1 MLDLSIEH
9 EPRADCDIPERC
21 RGCPIRRDGFCRVL
35 SARDVNTLSRIAHH
49 RTLKPG
55 QTVMRYEEKPVY
67 WAAVSSGVLK
77 MTKLLADGRQ
87 QIVDLLFPSDFVGRL
102 FAAHNPYFVEAVT
115 NTELCCFRV
124 ADFEAMLQDRPEMKQ
139 QLFEQTLAKLDA
151 AHDWLMVLGKKTAEE
166 RVASLL
172 YVMVTRAPIAEACS
186 NVRDRVPRFDI
197 NMKREEMAT
206 FLGLTYETVIRQ
218 LRSLNDR
225 GIIALIGRR
234 RFQVPDLQALRLA
247 AG

>member
-1 MLDLSIEH
+1 MRDLSFEH
-9 EPRADCDIPERC
+9 KQAVDGDLPDRCQDCA
-21 RGCPIRRDGFCRVL
+21 IRRDGFCRVL
-35 SARDVNTLSRIAHH
+35 SARDVATLSRISHH

-55 QTVMRYEEKPVY
+55 QTVMRCDEKPMY

-77 MTKLLADGRQ
+77 LTKLLADGRQ

-102 FAAHNPYFVEAVT
+102 FAAQSPYFVEAVT
-115 NTELCCFRV
+115 EAELCCFRV
-124 ADFEAMLQDRPEMKQ
+124 ADFEAMLQDRPKMKQ
-139 QLFEQTLAKLDA
+139 QLFEQTLTKLDA
-151 AHDWLMVLGKKTAEE
+151 AHDWLMVLGRKTAEE

-172 YVMVTRAPIAEACS
+172 YVMVTRASIGEACS
-186 NVRDRVPRFDI
+186 NARDRVPRFEI
-197 NMKREEMAT
+197 SMKREEMAT